1 MNPARG
7 DQGPAAPSKRRLY
20 SVLAAAFLGWM
31 FDGLEM
37 GIFPLIVRPALQS
50 MQLGAS
56 GTTSESFVGLWMG
69 YATASFLIGGALG
82 GIVFGW
88 LGDKIGRVRAM
99 AWSIISYSVFT
110 GLIYVAVEPWHLCV
124 FRFAAAIGMGGE
136 WALGV
141 ALVFEV
147 WPERYRH
154 IVAGVVGSA
163 AQVGHFAAAMI
174 GLTFHVTVDSWRW
187 VALVGASPALIV
199 YFIQKFVGESEQ
211 WAESTKPGVRAAK
224 PLKEALTPPIL
235 KRTIAAS
242 VIASVGLLGT
252 WGSVAWLPLW
262 ADQLT
267 GGTMPNAK
275 ALCIACSSVGAGIGC
290 LLGSLAGGWI
300 GRRPAY
306 CVMCGAALVL
316 TAIMFRGIDSFGLGF
331 LAMVLVTNIATA
343 SFFGWMPLYLPEL
356 FPTRVRATAQGI
368 AFNSGRIVAAM
379 GALQTG
385 ALMQRFDGSYAHAG
399 ATMSLVYAVGLVVIW
414 FSPETRGRKP
424 PE

>member
-1 MNPARG
+1 MDNDQSPAT
-7 DQGPAAPSKRRLY
+7 PSKRRLY
-20 SVLAAAFLGWM
+20 TVLAAAFLGWM

-50 MQLGAS
+50 MQLSAS
-56 GTTSESFVGLWMG
+56 GTTAESFVGLWMG
-69 YATASFLIGGALG
+69 YATASFLIGGTLG
-82 GIVFGW
+82 GLLFGW
-88 LGDKIGRVRAM
+88 LGDKFGRVRAM
-99 AWSIISYSVFT
+99 AWSIICYSIFT
-110 GLIYVAVEPWHLCV
+110 GLIYVAIEPWHLCAL
-124 FRFAAAIGMGGE
+124 RFAAATGMGGE

-174 GLTFHVTVDSWRW
+174 GLAFAVTVDSWRW
-187 VALVGASPALIV
+187 VALVGVSPALIV
-199 YFIQKFVGESEQ
+199 FFIRKKFVGESEK
-211 WAESTKPGVRAAK
+211 WAEANKPGAGGSN
-224 PLKEALTPPIL
+224 PLKEALTPPLL

-242 VIASVGLLGT
+242 AIASVGLLGT

-267 GGTMPNAK
+267 GGAMPNAK
-275 ALCIACSSVGAGIGC
+275 ALCIACSSFGAGIGC

-306 CVMCGAALVL
+306 CVMCGSALVL

-368 AFNSGRIVAAM
+368 NSGRIVAAM

-385 ALMQRFDGSYAHAG
+385 ALMQGFEGSYAHAG
-399 ATMSLVYAVGLVVIW
+399 ATMSLVYAVGLAVIW
-414 FSPETRGRKP
+414 FAPETRGRRT